1 MKLLDAVRNGYLDRT
16 MKLYDAAFP
25 ENERKDWQLMLN
37 KRREGVLTIE
47 AIVSDD
53 GDFLG
58 EVVCLNAR
66 NILLIDYLAVAP
78 ECRGMGVGTEVLK
91 LLAAMYPEKKL
102 ILEIES
108 TFTPAGNSVQRTRR
122 KDFYLRAGMTPEPWL
137 IKLFDVEMEIL
148 TLGGSIGFDGFSPA
162 YTVKNS
168 EKTSYCLH
176 KTCSVPLPTCQSN
189 CRLTSPI

>member
-37 KRREGVLTIE
+37 KRREGVMTIE

-148 TLGGSIGFDGFSPA
+148 TLGGSIGFDEYKG
-162 YTVKNS
+162 
-168 EKTSYCLH
+168 L
-176 KTCSVPLPTCQSN
+176 
-189 CRLTSPI
+189 LTSVYGEKFGENVILLT

>member
-25 ENERKDWQLMLN
+25 ENEKKDWQLMLN
-37 KRREGVLTIE
+37 KRREGVMTIE

-58 EVVCLNAR
+58 EVICLNAQD
-66 NILLIDYLAVAP
+66 ILLIDYLAVAP
-78 ECRGMGVGTEVLK
+78 ECRGMGVGSEVLK

-108 TFTPAGNSVQRTRR
+108 TFAPAENSEQRKRR
-122 KDFYLRAGMTPEPWL
+122 KDFYLRAGMTPEKWQVD
-137 IKLFDVEMEIL
+137 LFDVEMEIMTLSGSVSFDEYKGLL
-148 TLGGSIGFDGFSPA
+148 TGVYGKKFGENVILLI
-162 YTVKNS
+162 
-168 EKTSYCLH
+168 
-176 KTCSVPLPTCQSN
+176 
-189 CRLTSPI
+189 